1 MSGSFF
7 CEACGAE
14 VKSGA
19 ASCPNCGRRFL
30 GVRCPRCGRE
40 GSSSEFSRGCPDCG
54 YMAEE
59 GPALPSGGGPAK
71 KRRRPKTEWPASR
84 YWSLSVLVIVG
95 VALILFFWLR
105 G

>member
-1 MSGSFF
+1 MPGSFF

-19 ASCPNCGRRFL
+19 SECPSCGRRFL

-40 GSSSEFSRGCPDCG
+40 GRSSEFSDGCPDCG
-54 YMAEE
+54 YMTDGDQPVFPAETR
-59 GPALPSGGGPAK
+59 S
-71 KRRRPKTEWPASR
+71 RKTRYRSEWPASR
-84 YWSLSVLVIVG
+84 YWTLSALVILG
-95 VALILFFWLR
+95 IAVALFFWFR

>member
-19 ASCPNCGRRFL
+19 SSCPSCGRRFL
-30 GVRCPRCGRE
+30 GVRCPECGRE
-40 GSSSEFSRGCPDCG
+40 GRPAEFAKGCPDCG
-54 YMAEE
+54 YMAGSE
-59 GPALPSGGGPAK
+59 GKAFSAVPGRR
-71 KRRRPKTEWPASR
+71 KRPPRKDWPASR
-84 YWSLSVLVIVG
+84 YWSLSILLIF
-95 VALILFFWLR
+95 ALAAILFFWLR